1 MSDHKFNFELV
12 ERYIRKKTF
21 GILTTADKDG
31 KPHSVGMIYA
41 VSSPNTTF
49 SLYCITAK
57 KSKKVK
63 NIQENPN
70 IAFVIPFPHH
80 IFRFAPSSCIQ
91 FQGLAEL
98 LSLDNS
104 EARLAFSGKKLL
116 KMNIKEAERLRKEQG
131 SEAIFIKIKPHKKI
145 YCYGIGI
152 GLMEMRKD
160 ISAAS
165 YSVEIPNN

>member
-1 MSDHKFNFELV
+1 MSDHNFNFEFV

-21 GILTTADKDG
+21 GIFTTADKEG
-31 KPHSVGMIYA
+31 NPHSVGMIYA
-41 VSSPNTTF
+41 VSPPNRKF
-49 SLYCITAK
+49 SLYCMTAK
-57 KSKKVK
+57 KAKKVK

-91 FQGLAEL
+91 FQGTAEL
-98 LSLDNS
+98 LPLDDT

-116 KMNIKEAERLRKEQG
+116 KMNIKEAERLKKEQG
-131 SEAIFIKIKPHKKI
+131 SEAIFIKIIPNKKI

-165 YSVEIPNN
+165 YSVEIPSN